1 MELELLCIHTHV
13 TSQALPPPP
22 PIPTVLPAAKM
33 AATVKSCVRCFLRLP
48 CNWHYSSFQSRS
60 TASLSSA
67 HVRQMFL
74 QFFQERHGHQVVPS
88 ASVRPR
94 NDPGLLF
101 VNAGMNQFKPIF
113 LGTADPQ
120 SELKRYRRIV
130 NTQKCVRAG
139 GKHNDLEDVGRD
151 VYHHTFFEMLGN
163 WSFGDYFKEEA
174 CKMAWE
180 LLTHVYEI
188 PKDQLYVTYFEG
200 DVSLGLTADEGC
212 RDIWL
217 ALGVPPSHVLP
228 FHLKDNFW
236 EMGDTGPCGPCTE
249 IHYDHIGGG
258 RNAAALVNQGCPD
271 VVEIWNLVFIQY
283 NREANGSLRHLPQHH
298 VDTGMGLERL
308 MTVLQNKRSNYDT
321 DLFTPILDAIHKGC
335 GGPGYQGL
343 VGETDPGGMNMAYR
357 VVADH
362 VRALSV
368 CIADGIFPGM
378 AGAELVLRHI
388 LRRAVRFSSEVLH
401 APPGFLASLVPVVVE
416 ILGDA
421 YPELKRDP
429 DQIMNII
436 NENEAAFFSSL
447 LQGRRVINRTLQ
459 KLNHSQVFPGEVAWS
474 LYRNLGFPL
483 DLIKLMLEEKGVQL
497 DIATFDH
504 LAQEHAEH
512 NAKLQQQQQPQSP
525 GKQLDVLSLAQ
536 LQERNVPITDD
547 SPKYDYKLEQDGK
560 YVFKPCQATVLA
572 LYRDQ
577 TLQEEI
583 SGKQHCGVLLNKTC
597 FYAEQGGQASDQGYM
612 LCDRQQDV
620 LFPVE
625 SVQVFGGYVIHE
637 VFVSETLKVGDQVQL
652 FVDEAQRLASMRNH
666 TATHLLNF
674 ALRQVLGDCTEQ
686 QGSSVTAEHLRFF
699 VNTKVPIKTE
709 NLQEVESVVQEMIKR
724 NETVYTRKAPLNQTS
739 DVLGLRKLD
748 TVYPDLVRIVSVGV
762 PVEKVLAEG
771 SKHAVNTSVELCCG
785 VHLLQTGDVQDFT
798 IISERQMAKGI
809 SHIVAVT
816 GEQARQAQ
824 DIGQCLVT
832 EVDSL
837 ATRVKVGGASV
848 SEARRISKEV
858 GHLTDR
864 VDTTKMPQW
873 QKRKLQASLKTLQQA
888 ANNAHRKMEIRLAAE
903 KVQDLLTKYS
913 NEPVIID
920 TIPAETPYILM
931 KAVNQLCNKVP
942 GASVM
947 LFSSPVPGQ
956 VFCACQISKSSLSK
970 ASAADWALAVCTQ
983 MGGKAEGSG
992 IVAKGM
998 AKTDD
1003 VQMVLAAA
1011 QEYAKNVF

>member
-1 MELELLCIHTHV
+1 
-13 TSQALPPPP
+13 
-22 PIPTVLPAAKM
+22 M
-33 AATVKSCVRCFLRLP
+33 AAGVQGCVRRFLRMP
-48 CNWHYSSFQSRS
+48 RNWHCSSFQARS
-60 TASLSSA
+60 AASLSSA

-74 QFFQERHGHQVVPS
+74 QYFQERHGHQVVPS

-180 LLTHVYEI
+180 LLTQVYEI
-188 PKDQLYVTYFEG
+188 PKDQLYVTYFGG
-200 DVSLGLTADEGC
+200 DASLGLNADEEC

-217 ALGVPPSHVLP
+217 TLGVPPSHVLP

-258 RNAAALVNQGCPD
+258 RNAAALVNQGSPD

-343 VGETDPGGMNMAYR
+343 VGETDLGGVNMAYR

-378 AGAELVLRHI
+378 DGADVIPLVETDSKGEEEQMTCLTI
-388 LRRAVRFSSEVLH
+388 GKLLKLLI
-401 APPGFLASLVPVVVE
+401 FLP
-416 ILGDA
+416 
-421 YPELKRDP
+421 
-429 DQIMNII
+429 
-436 NENEAAFFSSL
+436 
-447 LQGRRVINRTLQ
+447 T
-459 KLNHSQVFPGEVAWS
+459 GEVAWS

-497 DIATFDH
+497 DIATFDR
-504 LAQEHAEH
+504 LAQEHAE
-512 NAKLQQQQQPQSP
+512 QQQPQSSR
-525 GKQLDVLSLAQ
+525 KQLDVLSLAH
-536 LQERNVPITDD
+536 LQQRNVPITDD
-547 SPKYDYKLEQDGK
+547 SPKYDYKRGQDGK

-577 TLQEEI
+577 TLQEEV
-583 SGKQHCGVLLNKTC
+583 SGKQHCGVLLDRTC

-612 LCDRQQDV
+612 MCGRHQDV

-637 VFVSETLKVGDQVQL
+637 VFISETLKVGDQVHL

-686 QGSSVTAEHLRFF
+686 QGSSVTAEHLRFV
-699 VNTKVPIKTE
+699 VNTKVPGIPKKTWNTSRDE
-709 NLQEVESVVQEMIKR
+709 LQNQYLPCHVVFS
-724 NETVYTRKAPLNQTS
+724 ETFQ
-739 DVLGLRKLD
+739 
-748 TVYPDLVRIVSVGV
+748 VYPDLVRVVSVGI
-762 PVEKVLAEG
+762 PVEKVLAED
-771 SKHAVNTSVELCCG
+771 SKHAMNTSVELCCG
-785 VHLLQTGDVQDFT
+785 VHLLQAGDVQDFT
-798 IISERQMAKGI
+798 IISEKQAVKGI

-824 DIGQCLVT
+824 NIGQFLAK

-837 ATRVKVGGASV
+837 GTLVKLGGASV
-848 SEARRISKEV
+848 NETQRISKEV

-873 QKRKLQASLKTLQQA
+873 QKRKLQATLKTLQQA
-888 ANNAHRKMEIRLAAE
+888 ANSAHRKMGAAE
-903 KVQDLLTKYS
+903 KVQGLLTKYS

-931 KAVNQLCNKVP
+931 KAVKQLCNKVP

-947 LFSSPVPGQ
+947 LLSSQPAGQ
-956 VFCACQISKSSLSK
+956 VFCACQVSKVGGIPCDSSVSIILK
-970 ASAADWALAVCTQ
+970 R
-983 MGGKAEGSG
+983 
-992 IVAKGM
+992 
-998 AKTDD
+998 
-1003 VQMVLAAA
+1003 
-1011 QEYAKNVF
+1011 

>member
-1 MELELLCIHTHV
+1 M
-13 TSQALPPPP
+13 P
-22 PIPTVLPAAKM
+22 
-33 AATVKSCVRCFLRLP
+33 R
-48 CNWHYSSFQSRS
+48 NWHCSSFQARS
-60 TASLSSA
+60 AASLSSA

-74 QFFQERHGHQVVPS
+74 QYFQERHGHQVVPS

-180 LLTHVYEI
+180 LLTQVYEI
-188 PKDQLYVTYFEG
+188 PKDQLYVTYFGG
-200 DVSLGLTADEGC
+200 DASLGLNADEEC

-217 ALGVPPSHVLP
+217 TLGVPPSHVLP

-258 RNAAALVNQGCPD
+258 RNAAALVNQGSPD

-343 VGETDPGGMNMAYR
+343 VGETDLGGVNMAYR

-378 AGAELVLRHI
+378 DGSMFILWLRFFFLQFQILVRKHQKWQM
-388 LRRAVRFSSEVLH
+388 LH
-401 APPGFLASLVPVVVE
+401 FRMTCLTIGKLLKLLIFLP
-416 ILGDA
+416 
-421 YPELKRDP
+421 
-429 DQIMNII
+429 
-436 NENEAAFFSSL
+436 
-447 LQGRRVINRTLQ
+447 T
-459 KLNHSQVFPGEVAWS
+459 GEVAWS

-497 DIATFDH
+497 DIATFDR
-504 LAQEHAEH
+504 LAQEHAEVRLTYSMTFFLLF
-512 NAKLQQQQQPQSP
+512 A
-525 GKQLDVLSLAQ
+525 
-536 LQERNVPITDD
+536 
-547 SPKYDYKLEQDGK
+547 
-560 YVFKPCQATVLA
+560 VFKPCQATVLA

-577 TLQEEI
+577 TLQEEV
-583 SGKQHCGVLLNKTC
+583 SGKQHCGVLLDRTC

-612 LCDRQQDV
+612 MCGRHQDV

-637 VFVSETLKVGDQVQL
+637 VFISETLKVGDQVHL

-686 QGSSVTAEHLRFF
+686 QGSSVTAEHLRFV
-699 VNTKVPIKTE
+699 VNTKVPGIPK
-709 NLQEVESVVQEMIKR
+709 VESVVQEMIKR
-724 NETVYTRKAPLNQTS
+724 NETVYTGNVPLSQTS

-748 TVYPDLVRIVSVGV
+748 TVYPDLVRVVSVGI
-762 PVEKVLAEG
+762 PVEKVLAED
-771 SKHAVNTSVELCCG
+771 SKHAMNTSVELCCG
-785 VHLLQTGDVQDFT
+785 VHLLQAGDVQDFT
-798 IISERQMAKGI
+798 IISEKQAVKGI

-816 GEQARQAQ
+816 GEQARQVRAQ
-824 DIGQCLVT
+824 
-832 EVDSL
+832 
-837 ATRVKVGGASV
+837 
-848 SEARRISKEV
+848 
-858 GHLTDR
+858 
-864 VDTTKMPQW
+864 
-873 QKRKLQASLKTLQQA
+873 
-888 ANNAHRKMEIRLAAE
+888 
-903 KVQDLLTKYS
+903 
-913 NEPVIID
+913 
-920 TIPAETPYILM
+920 
-931 KAVNQLCNKVP
+931 
-942 GASVM
+942 
-947 LFSSPVPGQ
+947 
-956 VFCACQISKSSLSK
+956 
-970 ASAADWALAVCTQ
+970 
-983 MGGKAEGSG
+983 
-992 IVAKGM
+992 
-998 AKTDD
+998 
-1003 VQMVLAAA
+1003 
-1011 QEYAKNVF
+1011 

>member
-1 MELELLCIHTHV
+1 
-13 TSQALPPPP
+13 
-22 PIPTVLPAAKM
+22 M
-33 AATVKSCVRCFLRLP
+33 AAGVQGCVRRFLRMP
-48 CNWHYSSFQSRS
+48 RNWHCSSFQARS
-60 TASLSSA
+60 AASLSSA

-74 QFFQERHGHQVVPS
+74 QYFQERHGHQVVPS

-180 LLTHVYEI
+180 LLTQVYEI
-188 PKDQLYVTYFEG
+188 PKDQLYVTYFGG
-200 DVSLGLTADEGC
+200 DASLGLNADEEC

-217 ALGVPPSHVLP
+217 TLGVPPSHVLP

-258 RNAAALVNQGCPD
+258 RNAAALVNQGSPD

-343 VGETDPGGMNMAYR
+343 VGETDLGGVNMAYR

-378 AGAELVLRHI
+378 DGAEKVGSVIPLVETDSKGEEEQPTGSGS
-388 LRRAVRFSSEVLH
+388 V
-401 APPGFLASLVPVVVE
+401 PPEVVE
-416 ILGDA
+416 EAGEEQRPAEQSDGTQAHPLSILGH
-421 YPELKRDP
+421 
-429 DQIMNII
+429 
-436 NENEAAFFSSL
+436 L
-447 LQGRRVINRTLQ
+447 LIFLPT
-459 KLNHSQVFPGEVAWS
+459 GEVAWS

-497 DIATFDH
+497 DIATFDR
-504 LAQEHAEH
+504 LAQEHAE
-512 NAKLQQQQQPQSP
+512 QQQPQSSR
-525 GKQLDVLSLAQ
+525 KQLDVLSLAH
-536 LQERNVPITDD
+536 LQQRNVPITDD
-547 SPKYDYKLEQDGK
+547 SPKYDYKRGQDGK

-577 TLQEEI
+577 TLQEEV
-583 SGKQHCGVLLNKTC
+583 SGKQHCGVLLDRTC

-612 LCDRQQDV
+612 MCGRHQDV

-637 VFVSETLKVGDQVQL
+637 VFISETLKVGDQVHL

-686 QGSSVTAEHLRFF
+686 QGSSVTAEHLRFV
-699 VNTKVPIKTE
+699 VNTKVPGIPK

-724 NETVYTRKAPLNQTS
+724 NETVYTGNVPLSQTS

-748 TVYPDLVRIVSVGV
+748 TVYPDLVRVVSVGI
-762 PVEKVLAEG
+762 PVEKVLAED
-771 SKHAVNTSVELCCG
+771 SKHAMNTSVELCCG
-785 VHLLQTGDVQDFT
+785 VHLLQAGDVQDFT
-798 IISERQMAKGI
+798 IISEKQAVKGI

-824 DIGQCLVT
+824 NIGQFLAK

-837 ATRVKVGGASV
+837 GTLVKLGGASV
-848 SEARRISKEV
+848 NETQRISKEV

-873 QKRKLQASLKTLQQA
+873 QKRKLQATLKTLQQA
-888 ANNAHRKMEIRLAAE
+888 ANSAHRKMGAAE
-903 KVQDLLTKYS
+903 KVQGLLTKYS

-931 KAVNQLCNKVP
+931 KAVKQLCNKVP

-947 LFSSPVPGQ
+947 LLSSQPAGQ
-956 VFCACQISKSSLSK
+956 VFCACQVSKVGGIPCDSSEWWPLSE
-970 ASAADWALAVCTQ
+970 CCHCN
-983 MGGKAEGSG
+983 
-992 IVAKGM
+992 
-998 AKTDD
+998 
-1003 VQMVLAAA
+1003 
-1011 QEYAKNVF
+1011 YR